1 MFIVALFNSQSVSE
15 NGLMNKEG
23 MVCFLYT
30 HTHTKS
36 NLIQSSWKENPTICN
51 NMDGAWGYWVKG
63 NKSVNNMTYTWNL
76 KNKSITYINR

>member
-30 HTHTKS
+30 HTHKEQFNAVIIKGKS
-36 NLIQSSWKENPTICN
+36 YHLQQHGWSLRVLS
-51 NMDGAWGYWVKG
+51 
-63 NKSVNNMTYTWNL
+63 
-76 KNKSITYINR
+76 